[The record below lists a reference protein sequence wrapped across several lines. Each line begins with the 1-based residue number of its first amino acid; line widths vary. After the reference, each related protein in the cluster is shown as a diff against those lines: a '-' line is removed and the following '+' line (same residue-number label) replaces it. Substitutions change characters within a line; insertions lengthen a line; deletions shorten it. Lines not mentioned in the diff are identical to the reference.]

1 MGAILCGNAALRNR
15 WHAVARSN
23 EVGGAPVRRTLLGEH
38 VVLWR
43 DGQHRVSAL
52 PDRCSHREAKLSLGA
67 VKDGCIE
74 CPYHGWQFVADGTC
88 THVPSATP
96 GVPVPPKAHL
106 AAHRATEKFGL
117 VWVCLG
123 EPAAPLPDV
132 AQDSDP
138 SFRRINTDLEVWR
151 TSATRMADN
160 FLDITHFPFVHV
172 GTFGRG
178 QETTVPK
185 VELGPL
191 DGGFYGYAYEVFANN
206 EDAGTVAS
214 GQSGGVVHRRMTSG
228 FSLPFLCRSTIEYDT
243 GLAHVLLL
251 VSTPIDDV
259 TSYFSFV
266 VWRNDDFSVP
276 ADEVIVFDRAIG
288 AEDKRMLETLDGVL
302 PLDQTS
308 LVSVQADKCSVEW
321 RRQLAALVN
330 G

>member
-1 MGAILCGNAALRNR
+1 M
-15 WHAVARSN
+15 S
-23 EVGGAPVRRTLLGEH
+23 
-38 VVLWR
+38 
-43 DGQHRVSAL
+43 
-52 PDRCSHREAKLSLGA
+52 
-67 VKDGCIE
+67 
-74 CPYHGWQFVADGTC
+74 
-88 THVPSATP
+88 
-96 GVPVPPKAHL
+96 
-106 AAHRATEKFGL
+106 
-117 VWVCLG
+117 
-123 EPAAPLPDV
+123 
-132 AQDSDP
+132 
-138 SFRRINTDLEVWR
+138 
-151 TSATRMADN
+151 
-160 FLDITHFPFVHV
+160 
-172 GTFGRG
+172 
-178 QETTVPK
+178 
-185 VELGPL
+185 
-191 DGGFYGYAYEVFANN
+191 
-206 EDAGTVAS
+206 
-214 GQSGGVVHRRMTSG
+214 SG